1 MRNYNN
7 AHPYRFGSYLV
18 YQADPERYLYKVINY
33 VNTTSQD
40 VAALY
45 P

>member
-1 MRNYNN
+1 M
-7 AHPYRFGSYLV
+7 PYRYGSYLV
-18 YQADPERYLYKVINY
+18 YQANNVTKNFKVINY

-40 VAALY
+40 VGIAY